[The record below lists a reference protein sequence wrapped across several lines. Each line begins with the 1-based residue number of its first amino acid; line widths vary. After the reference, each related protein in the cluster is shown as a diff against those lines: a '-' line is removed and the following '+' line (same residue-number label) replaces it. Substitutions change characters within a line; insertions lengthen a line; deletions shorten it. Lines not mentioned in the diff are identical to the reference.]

1 MWEIWAYSS
10 CSEFRK
16 AGQETGVVLE
26 GLDHVAHV
34 GGTLGMAI
42 PIPGKC
48 QLQSGS
54 SKTLGT
60 GPEAQ

>member
-1 MWEIWAYSS
+1 M
-10 CSEFRK
+10 
-16 AGQETGVVLE
+16 VLE